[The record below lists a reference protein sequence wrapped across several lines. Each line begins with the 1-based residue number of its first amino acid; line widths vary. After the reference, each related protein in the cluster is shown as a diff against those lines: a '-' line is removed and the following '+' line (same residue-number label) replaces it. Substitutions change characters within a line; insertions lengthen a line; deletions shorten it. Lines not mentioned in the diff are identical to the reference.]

1 MKVAAAT
8 ATHDTTARVA
18 DCCLVGLVVVYWSCV
33 IIVRCFAAARLVS
46 RAWLWGL
53 MMGRMDPFEFS

>member
-8 ATHDTTARVA
+8 ATLDTTARVA

-33 IIVRCFAAARLVS
+33 ITVRCFAAARLVS

-53 MMGRMDPFEFS
+53 MMDPLEFS